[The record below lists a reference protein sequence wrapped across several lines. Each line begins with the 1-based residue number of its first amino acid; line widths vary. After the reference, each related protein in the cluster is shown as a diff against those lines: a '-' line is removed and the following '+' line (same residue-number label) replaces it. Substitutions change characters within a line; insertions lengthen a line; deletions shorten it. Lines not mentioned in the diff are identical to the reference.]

1 MGLKEKKEEIKKIQS
16 QYEDERRWSWDEK
29 DLEQLKGEELER
41 ECATEKIVEIIR
53 NGNFT
58 MQECEEILL
67 LAQKRIKIS
76 TPVGF
81 SKSHQDAHQEEN
93 DKDNHQGIH

>member
-1 MGLKEKKEEIKKIQS
+1 
-16 QYEDERRWSWDEK
+16 
-29 DLEQLKGEELER
+29 
-41 ECATEKIVEIIR
+41 
-53 NGNFT
+53 